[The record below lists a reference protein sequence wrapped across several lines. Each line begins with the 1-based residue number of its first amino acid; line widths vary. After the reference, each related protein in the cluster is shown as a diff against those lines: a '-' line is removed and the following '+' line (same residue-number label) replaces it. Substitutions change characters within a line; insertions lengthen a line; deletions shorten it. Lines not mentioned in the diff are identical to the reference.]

1 MKWQVCMLTKPQQTS
16 MSLKRKDVEFKH
28 VHRIYTRAA
37 ASIKLYNAPDIVRE
51 LQQKL

>member
-1 MKWQVCMLTKPQQTS
+1 MKWQVCMLTKPQQTL

-28 VHRIYTRAA
+28 VHGIYNRAA
-37 ASIKLYNAPDIVRE
+37 ASTKLCNVPDIARE